1 MTDRQTW
8 LIITILIGIFI
19 ELTLIR
25 WDVREAKG
33 TYMDSTTTIC
43 FPDLSSSTG
52 VTCEVGTLSRER
64 RIVPK
69 NSNSNVTM

>member
-1 MTDRQTW
+1 MTKTHGL
-8 LIITILIGIFI
+8 LIAVLLFGILI
-19 ELTLIR
+19 ELVQIR
-25 WDVREAKG
+25 WHVRDTALL
-33 TYMDSTTTIC
+33 YRDSITTIC
-43 FPDLSSSTG
+43 YADRSSSTV